1 MLRPKRAQRKSRNP
15 TVAFAHHEEGASASA
30 GAPFPI
36 ISGNDERRFPPPW
49 SVETIPG
56 GLKVCDAN
64 GQSLAY
70 VYSRENPND
79 AHMAKDAQ
87 DEARRIASNIA
98 KLPALLGK
106 GS

>member
-1 MLRPKRAQRKSRNP
+1 LVNEIM
-15 TVAFAHHEEGASASA
+15 AS
-30 GAPFPI
+30 
-36 ISGNDERRFPPPW
+36 RRFPPPW
-49 SVETIPG
+49 SVEKIAS
-56 GLKVCDAN
+56 GLVVRDAN

-70 VYSRENPND
+70 VHSRENAND
-79 AHMAKDAQ
+79 AHMAKVLTE